1 MKQPPFVILD
11 TNAVLERFQDFVG
24 DYVSDD
30 ETLLET
36 IVRQLCSL
44 LEEWETADVFIQEVA
59 LDLIDALALS
69 KTSVK
74 GLAVMKGV
82 FEIAHELIKKIE
94 HHGLVKGGLFYY
106 EFQQLQ
112 GYNVVLRS
120 TI

>member
-11 TNAVLERFQDFVG
+11 TQGVLERFQDYVG
-24 DYVSDD
+24 DFVSED

-36 IVRQLCSL
+36 IVRQLCDL

-59 LDLIDALALS
+59 LDLLDALDL
-69 KTSVK
+69 KKESVK
-74 GLAVMKGV
+74 GQAILKGV

-94 HHGLVKGGLFYY
+94 HHQLVRHGLFYY
-106 EFQQLQ
+106 EYQQLQ
-112 GYNVVLRS
+112 GYNIVLRS